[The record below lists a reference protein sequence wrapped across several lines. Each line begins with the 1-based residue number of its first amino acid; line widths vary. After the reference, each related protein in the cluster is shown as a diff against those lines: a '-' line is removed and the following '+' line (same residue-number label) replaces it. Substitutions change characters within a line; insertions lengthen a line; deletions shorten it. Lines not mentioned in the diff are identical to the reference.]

1 MEVLGRDSARG
12 AYRVAVNAPEGR
24 LTGLVPEAAM
34 QAAGPL
40 TGGHGHATAY
50 DWLARHAG
58 GIEKTLR
65 TLAAGGRVT
74 RGPFD
79 GVVLER
85 E

>member
-1 MEVLGRDSARG
+1 MDVLGRDSARG
-12 AYRVAVNAPEGR
+12 AYRVAVDTAHGR

-34 QAAGPL
+34 GGGAR

-58 GIEKTLR
+58 GIEQTLR
-65 TLAAGGRVT
+65 TLAQGGRVT
-74 RGPFD
+74 RGPFS
-79 GVVLER
+79 GMVLDR